1 MTLELSYLKNES
13 GVALVTGLVIM
24 VLLTA
29 IGTYAINMTE
39 IDQTL
44 SANLKAS
51 KQAFYLAE
59 AGIERGRQPILA
71 STAIPPAPAGFTENL
86 ASAGYPGSYSVTF
99 PPLCIMP
106 QGPAWQYRI
115 TVSSTGTIGTAS
127 KVLQSLVTKT
137 YDPSDAAIAMR
148 GNEAH
153 SRFTGNAFSVD
164 GRDYNHLTDTSTT
177 VAPQLGISVENATLE
192 STVEGALSSSQEDNI
207 QGVDGTATDP
217 SVGVSSSLPSGSVTS
232 LANAICNAAP
242 LLNRLV
248 TPLNGTLTFSGTTT
262 LGTRASPQIYCIDG
276 VGTPGN
282 MEFSLQGNFSGA
294 GVLVVR
300 NSDLVVRET
309 FKYEGLIIVTGA
321 KVGFGMIGGGNYQ
334 QNVYGSIMI
343 NETSTNGSSYKE
355 LVLDG
360 NAAVKR
366 SQSALAYAK
375 QLIPATGISTIIPT
389 FPVSVQQVSWVEVKP
404 ELSVCQ

>member
-1 MTLELSYLKNES
+1 MRFRLSYLKDES
-13 GVALVTGLVIM
+13 GVALIAGLVIM

-39 IDQTL
+39 IDQTI
-44 SANLKAS
+44 SRNLKSS
-51 KQAFYLAE
+51 KQAFYLAD
-59 AGIERGRQPILA
+59 AGLERGRQQVLT
-71 STAIPPAPAGFTENL
+71 STAIPPAPASTTQNL
-86 ASAGYPGSYSVTF
+86 NSGIYAVTF
-99 PPLCIMP
+99 PNIMP

-153 SRFTGNAFSVD
+153 SRFTGNAFLVD
-164 GRDYNHLTDTSTT
+164 GRDYDHLTNTVTT
-177 VAPQLGISVENATLE
+177 AAPQLGISVENATLE

-207 QGVDGTATDP
+207 QGTGGTATEP
-217 SVGVSSSLPSGSVTS
+217 SVGVSSSLPSSSITS

-242 LLNRLV
+242 ASNKLN
-248 TPLNGTLTFSGTTT
+248 TPNNGTLTFSGNTTF
-262 LGTRASPQIYCIDG
+262 GTRASPKIYCIDG

-282 MEFSLQGNFSGA
+282 MEVSLEGNFSGA

-300 NSDLVVRET
+300 NSDLVARGN

-321 KVGFGMIGGGNYQ
+321 KVGFGMIGGGQ
-334 QNVYGSIMI
+334 QDVYGSIMI
-343 NETSTNGSSYKE
+343 NETSTDGSSYKE
-355 LVLDG
+355 LVLEG

-366 SQSALAYAK
+366 SQSALVYAK
-375 QLIPATGISTIIPT
+375 QLIPVTGISTIIST
-389 FPVSVQQVSWVEVKP
+389 FPASVQQIAWAEVKP
-404 ELSVCQ
+404 

>member
-1 MTLELSYLKNES
+1 VILELPYLKNES
-13 GVALVTGLVIM
+13 GVALITGLVIT

-71 STAIPPAPAGFTENL
+71 STAIPPAPAGFSENL
-86 ASAGYPGSYSVTF
+86 TSSGSPGSYSVTF
-99 PPLCIMP
+99 SSIMP

-127 KVLQSLVTKT
+127 KALQSLVTKT

-153 SRFTGNAFSVD
+153 SNFTGNAFLVD
-164 GRDYNHLTDTSTT
+164 GRDYDHLTETLTT
-177 VAPQLGISVENATLE
+177 ASSQLGISVENASLE
-192 STVEGALSSSQEDNI
+192 STVEGALSSSQEGNI
-207 QGVDGTATDP
+207 QGTGGTATDP
-217 SVGVSSSLPSGSVTS
+217 SVAVSASLPSSSVTS
-232 LANAICNAAP
+232 LANTICNAAP
-242 LLNRLV
+242 LLNKLV

-262 LGTRASPQIYCIDG
+262 FGTRTSPQIYCIDG

-282 MEFSLQGNFSGA
+282 MEVSLQGNFSGA
-294 GVLVVR
+294 GILVVR
-300 NSDLVVRET
+300 NSDLVARGN
-309 FKYEGLIIVTGA
+309 FKYEGLIIVTGD
-321 KVGFGMIGGGNYQ
+321 KVGFGMIGGGQ
-334 QNVYGSIMI
+334 QDVYGSILI
-343 NETSTNGSSYKE
+343 NETNTDGSSYKE
-355 LVLDG
+355 LVLQG
-360 NAAVKR
+360 NAAIKR

-375 QLIPATGISTIIPT
+375 QLIPATGISTIIST
-389 FPVSVQQVSWVEVKP
+389 FPASVQQVSWVEVKP
-404 ELSVCQ
+404 

>member
-1 MTLELSYLKNES
+1 MILKLSYLKNES
-13 GVALVTGLVIM
+13 GVALITGLVIM

-71 STAIPPAPAGFTENL
+71 STAIPPAPAGFSENL
-86 ASAGYPGSYSVTF
+86 TSAGYPGSYSVTF
-99 PPLCIMP
+99 PSIMP

-153 SRFTGNAFSVD
+153 SRFTGNAFLVD
-164 GRDYNHLTDTSTT
+164 GRDYDHLTGTLTT
-177 VAPQLGISVENATLE
+177 AAPQLGISVENANLE

-207 QGVDGTATDP
+207 QGTGGTATDP
-217 SVGVSSSLPSGSVTS
+217 SVAVSASLPSSSITS
-232 LANAICNAAP
+232 LANTICNAAP
-242 LLNRLV
+242 LLNKLV
-248 TPLNGTLTFSGTTT
+248 TPVNGTLTFSGTTT
-262 LGTRASPQIYCIDG
+262 FGTRTSPQIYCIDG

-282 MEFSLQGNFSGA
+282 MEVSLEGNFSGA
-294 GVLVVR
+294 GILVVR
-300 NSDLVVRET
+300 NSDLVVRGN
-309 FKYEGLIIVTGA
+309 FKYEGLIIVTGD
-321 KVGFGMIGGGNYQ
+321 KVGFGIIGGGQ
-334 QNVYGSIMI
+334 QDVYGSIMI
-343 NETSTNGSSYKE
+343 NETNTDGSSYKE
-355 LVLDG
+355 LVLEG

-375 QLIPATGISTIIPT
+375 QLIPATGISTIIST
-389 FPVSVQQVSWVEVKP
+389 FPASVQQVSWVEVKP
-404 ELSVCQ
+404 